1 MNHKNQDAPPEVR
14 DAFFRANAGLL
25 VLNAL
30 GQVLAVERGNEA
42 GAWQLPQ
49 GGIESHETARE
60 AAYRELTEETGLAA
74 TDVTLIAEM
83 PQWLVYEL
91 PLEWRRKKTGWGQA
105 QKWFVFCHI
114 PNTKSSWQVHDK
126 PVDDENRALG
136 WKTFASLL
144 ATIPEFRR
152 PVYAALQAFLQEQGI
167 ALRE

>member
-1 MNHKNQDAPPEVR
+1 MSHKNQDAPPEVR

-30 GQVLAVERGNEA
+30 GQVLA

-60 AAYRELTEETGLAA
+60 AAYRELSEETGLAA

-105 QKWFVFCHI
+105 QKWFVFRHT
-114 PNTKSSWQVHDK
+114 PNIKSNWQVHDK
-126 PVDDENRALG
+126 PVDEENRALG
-136 WKTFASLL
+136 WKSFASLL

-152 PVYAALQAFLQEQGI
+152 PVYVALQDFLRAQGI
-167 ALRE
+167 ALSE